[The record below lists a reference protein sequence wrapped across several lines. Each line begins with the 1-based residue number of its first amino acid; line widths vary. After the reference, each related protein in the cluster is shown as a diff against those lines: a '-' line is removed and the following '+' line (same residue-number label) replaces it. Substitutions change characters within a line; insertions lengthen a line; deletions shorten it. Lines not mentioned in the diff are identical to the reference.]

1 MRIHTSVRHPAGA
14 SNRYRHRWSRG
25 DTLVALVAG
34 GVLAWSLVPGIGPD
48 LLGLGARLGADA
60 DAAAQVGGG
69 EVGSAL
75 LSLSA
80 TSADEVPTYSREAFG
95 QQWADT
101 DRNGC
106 DTRNDVLARDLARPT
121 FREGTNECIV
131 VRGTLAEPYTG
142 EVVEFVRGQ
151 ETSAQVQIDHVVALA
166 DAWRSGAWEW
176 ELGRR
181 QQFANDPLN
190 LLAVDGQAN
199 QDKEAGAADLWLPPD
214 GDFRC
219 AYVARQVAVKAKW
232 GLSVTE
238 SERAAMAGVLV
249 ECPDEELPVS

>member
-1 MRIHTSVRHPAGA
+1 MRVHTSVRHPVGT
-14 SNRYRHRWSRG
+14 STRSRHRWSRG

-34 GVLAWSLVPGIGPD
+34 GVLAWSVVPGIGPD
-48 LLGLGARLGADA
+48 LLGLEARLGWDA
-60 DAAAQVGGG
+60 DTAAQVAVG
-69 EVGSAL
+69 EVGAVL
-75 LSLSA
+75 LSLPT
-80 TSADEVPTYSREAFG
+80 TSADEVPAYSREAFG

-106 DTRNDVLARDLARPT
+106 DTRNDILARDLARPV
-121 FREGTNECIV
+121 FREGTNGCIV

-142 EVVEFVRGQ
+142 AVLEFVRGK
-151 ETSAQVQIDHVVALA
+151 ETSALVQIDHVVALA

-181 QQFANDPLN
+181 QEFANDFLN
-190 LLAVDGQAN
+190 LLAVDGRAN

-232 GLSVTE
+232 GLSVTG
-238 SERAAMAGVLV
+238 SERAAMAEVLAR
-249 ECPDEELPVS
+249 CPDEELPVS